1 MLVRII
7 IGAIVAAVGF
17 AVVWKPRYFLDFLG
31 NQAWVEKI
39 FSVND
44 QELAYKIIGM
54 IIIFIGV
61 LIMTN
66 LIYDLLGWALSPI
79 ISAGRSSQAF

>member
-1 MLVRII
+1 MHII
-7 IGAIVAAVGF
+7 IGAIVMTVGF
-17 AVVWKPRYFLDFLG
+17 FMVYRPRYFFDFLG
-31 NQAWVEKI
+31 RQAWVEKI

-54 IIIFIGV
+54 IVIFIGV

-79 ISAGRSSQAF
+79 INAGRSSQTF

>member
-1 MLVRII
+1 MLVRIL
-7 IGAIVAAVGF
+7 IGAIVCAVGF
-17 AVVWKPRYFLDFLG
+17 FMVYRPKYFFDFLG
-31 NQAWVEKI
+31 RQAWVEKI

-54 IIIFIGV
+54 IVIFVGV

-66 LIYDLLGWALSPI
+66 IIYDLLGWALSPI
-79 ISAGRSSQAF
+79 INAGKNSRAF

>member
-1 MLVRII
+1 MHII
-7 IGAIVAAVGF
+7 IGIIVVAVGF
-17 AVVWKPRYFLDFLG
+17 AVVWRPRYFLDFLG
-31 NQAWVEKI
+31 RQDWVEKI

-54 IIIFIGV
+54 IIIFVGA

-66 LIYDLLGWALSPI
+66 LIYDLLGWFLSPVI
-79 ISAGRSSQAF
+79 NAGQRSQAF

>member
-1 MLVRII
+1 MLVRIL
-7 IGAIVAAVGF
+7 IGLIVVGVGF
-17 AVVWKPRYFLDFLG
+17 FVVYRPRYFLDFLG

-44 QELAYKIIGM
+44 QELAYKIIG
-54 IIIFIGV
+54 IIVIFVGV

-66 LIYDLLGWALSPI
+66 LIYDLLGWFLSPI
-79 ISAGRSSQAF
+79 INAGRSSQAF

>member
-1 MLVRII
+1 MFRIF
-7 IGAIVAAVGF
+7 IGIIVAVIGF
-17 AVVWKPRYFLDFLG
+17 FMVYRPKYFLDFLG
-31 NQAWVEKI
+31 SQAWVEKI

-54 IIIFIGV
+54 IVIFVGV

-79 ISAGRSSQAF
+79 ISAGQRSQAFQ

>member
-1 MLVRII
+1 MLVRIL
-7 IGAIVAAVGF
+7 IGLIVIAVGF
-17 AVVWKPRYFLDFLG
+17 LMVYRPRYFLDFLG

-44 QELAYKIIGM
+44 QELAYKIIG
-54 IIIFIGV
+54 IIVIFIGI
-61 LIMTN
+61 LISTN

-79 ISAGRSSQAF
+79 INAGRRSNL

>member
-1 MLVRII
+1 MHII
-7 IGAIVAAVGF
+7 IGIIVTGVGF
-17 AVVWKPRYFLDFLG
+17 LVVWRPRYFLDFLG
-31 NQAWVEKI
+31 KQAWVEKI

-54 IIIFIGV
+54 IVIFVGA

-66 LIYDLLGWALSPI
+66 LIYDLLGWFLSPI
-79 ISAGRSSQAF
+79 INAGRKTQAF

>member
-1 MLVRII
+1 MLVRIL
-7 IGAIVAAVGF
+7 IGAIVVTVGF
-17 AVVWKPRYFLDFLG
+17 LMVWRPRYFLDFLS

-39 FSVND
+39 FAVND

-54 IIIFIGV
+54 IVIFIGT

-66 LIYDLLGWALSPI
+66 LIYELLGWLLSPI
-79 ISAGRSSQAF
+79 INAGRQAAG

>member
-1 MLVRII
+1 MLVRIL
-7 IGAIVAAVGF
+7 IGLIVMAVGF
-17 AVVWKPRYFLDFLG
+17 FVVYRPKYFLDFLG

-44 QELAYKIIGM
+44 QELAYKIIGL
-54 IIIFIGV
+54 IVIFVGV
-61 LIMTN
+61 LIATD

-79 ISAGRSSQAF
+79 INAGRRSNL

>member
-1 MLVRII
+1 MLVRIL
-7 IGAIVAAVGF
+7 IGLIVAGVGF
-17 AVVWKPRYFLDFLG
+17 MMVYRPRYFLDFLG

-54 IIIFIGV
+54 IVIFVGV

-66 LIYDLLGWALSPI
+66 LMNDLLGWALSPI
-79 ISAGRSSQAF
+79 INAGRRSQAF